1 MMTIKCLI
9 IDDELASQNVLKH
22 FVQKVECLELI
33 NVCSNAKNAF
43 EILQIHPEINLLF
56 LDINMPNQTGL
67 EFYKNL
73 QNPPEVIFT
82 TAYPQYA
89 LEGFEVNAIDYLL
102 KPIAYDRFLIAINKT
117 FKMLQIQKKSKTY
130 IIIKE
135 NKTLHKVRFDDIQ
148 FVEAFGD
155 YVKVYTN
162 NKAITTL
169 STFKEFLKNLPSHFI
184 RTHKSFC
191 INTQKIEQISGN
203 LIIIK
208 QHMIPIGPSFKS
220 KVLNQI
226 S

>member
-73 QNPPEVIFT
+73 QHPPEVIFT

-162 NKAITTL
+162 SKAITTL

>member
-22 FVQKVECLELI
+22 FVQKVECLELM
-33 NVCSNAKNAF
+33 NVCSNAKDAF

-73 QNPPEVIFT
+73 QNPPKVIFT

-89 LEGFEVNAIDYLL
+89 VEGFEVNAIDYLL
-102 KPIAYDRFLIAINKT
+102 KPIAYDRFLKAINKT
-117 FKMLQIQKKSKTY
+117 VKTLQIKKESTAH

-162 NKAITTL
+162 NKTITTL
-169 STFKEFLKNLPSHFI
+169 STFKVFLKNLPSHFI

-191 INTQKIEQISGN
+191 VNTQKIEQISGN
-203 LIIIK
+203 LIIIE
-208 QHMIPIGPSFKS
+208 QHKIPIGPSFKS

>member
-73 QNPPEVIFT
+73 QHPPEVIFT